1 MLITLKQLRTLINE
15 SLKDQRSKEKM
26 YHSKS
31 GIRLT
36 RVGGLSPVKQVGNK
50 RAPEKRGVW
59 AFIWPYVEPYLLG
72 STNDNGIATEKDRA
86 TGNTRYH
93 QMKRE
98 GLRHFVHRGV
108 LYTQL
113 PVPGSTIVNGW
124 FKTTAGELNSYLSKY
139 YSSSIKSMRQT
150 YKKYGSK
157 KLAPRNLSV
166 FSKDD
171 FEVFV
176 PKPGEEKY

>member
-1 MLITLKQLRTLINE
+1 MLITIKQLRALIIE
-15 SLKDQRSKEKM
+15 SIENQRSREKM
-26 YHSKS
+26 RNRKS

-36 RVGGLSPVKQVGNK
+36 RVGGLSPIKQVGNNQ
-50 RAPEKRGVW
+50 APEKRGVW

-72 STNDNGIATEKDRA
+72 STNDNGIATLKDR
-86 TGNTRYH
+86 TGNNTRYH

-98 GLRHFVHRGV
+98 GLRHFIHRGT
-108 LYTQL
+108 LYTKL
-113 PVPGSTIVNGW
+113 PVPNSIIVNGW
-124 FKTTAGELNSYLSKY
+124 FKTTAGELNSYLSKH